1 MSINEEHILL
11 YLIYIIYVHFCS
23 FDVERIPVIY
33 MIGDSTMAD
42 KSLSGGN
49 PERGW
54 GQMFP
59 GFLTPDIHVDNR
71 ALNGRST
78 RSFRNEGHWELVR
91 KNFVKGIMCLSNS
104 GIMIK
109 KLILPVIQMRKP
121 TIR

>member
-1 MSINEEHILL
+1 MKNTSYYILFTL
-11 YLIYIIYVHFCS
+11 FTCIFCS

-59 GFLTPDIHVDNR
+59 GFLTLDIHVDNR
-71 ALNGRST
+71 A
-78 RSFRNEGHWELVR
+78 
-91 KNFVKGIMCLSNS
+91 
-104 GIMIK
+104 
-109 KLILPVIQMRKP
+109 
-121 TIR
+121 